1 LCPLPR
7 GGGIGAIAGIKKSE
21 KGASGG
27 VMCELKPFFVVNPL
41 VSGHLIPAELPRRMP
56 VERMLYAVGHEIFV
70 CELAAGAPDYFG
82 PEIALFLE
90 GLYIPDDSRDL
101 AAMMMVR
108 LAKSHVE
115 LRLRRGRR
123 IVLCG
128 LHRDRLQRLRVEV
141 RVNGEDLCADA
152 AMMLETALGG

>member
-1 LCPLPR
+1 
-7 GGGIGAIAGIKKSE
+7 
-21 KGASGG
+21 
-27 VMCELKPFFVVNPL
+27 MCELKPFFVVNPL
-41 VSGHLIPAELPRRMP
+41 VSGHLIPAELPRRLA
-56 VERMLYAVGHEIFV
+56 VECVLHTIGQEIFV

-82 PEIALFLE
+82 PEIALLLE
-90 GLYIPDDSRDL
+90 GLHVPEDSRDL

-108 LAKSHVE
+108 LAKSNVE

-141 RVNGEDLCADA
+141 RVNGDDLCADA
-152 AMMLETALGG
+152 AMMLKTALGG